1 MTTFFDTLPK
11 SFTDVPVNGDKIATT
26 EFLEAAEGLLTLFD
40 VLGSAAFKPVKND
53 MGGNIKVSLLSFVCP
68 PPSVPLGPLTLL
80 SIVCMEEGW
89 RGYVQDE
96 LGGSVKTR
104 SLTQITENP

>member
-53 MGGNIKVSLLSFVCP
+53 MGGNIKVSFVCSSFVCP
-68 PPSVPLGPLTLL
+68 S
-80 SIVCMEEGW
+80 SS
-89 RGYVQDE
+89 
-96 LGGSVKTR
+96 GGGLYRT
-104 SLTQITENP
+104 T